1 MEKQIIQEKVL
12 KARMQRL
19 LNNCYSMDSADRC
32 TRLWTGEDGFI
43 WSWEDH
49 GVQRLTF
56 FANDRQALDRLL
68 GQVDGGRYYLELMTK
83 DPAEYKPAGAKQV
96 AALMRLA
103 NPDCRS
109 VFEKDSPVLG
119 YFDPAVGEPAADRD
133 IPEINRLLWDT
144 FHTEISHLLTDE
156 ELLEKAGQLT
166 IHREGRT
173 IDALLQAEVLPK
185 KFYLNQI
192 VNRGN
197 RKNIHAMLL
206 NRLKAYT
213 EAGGKYLYAWVEDR
227 NIASQKF
234 HQKYGM
240 KHDGMWN
247 VLYAVER

>member
-1 MEKQIIQEKVL
+1 M
-12 KARMQRL
+12 
-19 LNNCYSMDSADRC
+19 
-32 TRLWTGEDGFI
+32 
-43 WSWEDH
+43 
-49 GVQRLTF
+49 
-56 FANDRQALDRLL
+56 
-68 GQVDGGRYYLELMTK
+68 
-83 DPAEYKPAGAKQV
+83 
-96 AALMRLA
+96 
-103 NPDCRS
+103 
-109 VFEKDSPVLG
+109 LG

-185 KFYLNQI
+185 KFYINQI